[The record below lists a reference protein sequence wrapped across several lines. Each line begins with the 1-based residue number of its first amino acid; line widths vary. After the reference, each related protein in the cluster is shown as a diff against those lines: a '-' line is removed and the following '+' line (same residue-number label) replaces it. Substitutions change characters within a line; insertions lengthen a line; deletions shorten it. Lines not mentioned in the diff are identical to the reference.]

1 MVVED
6 RATRSTEAGGPQAK
20 RSGGVSA
27 ANVRDTTLCPWKTKQ
42 PVTTEPAAIYM
53 SEKDYS
59 AGTIMI
65 WMKFS

>member
-1 MVVED
+1 MGVED

-27 ANVRDTTLCPWKTKQ
+27 ANVRDTTLCHWKTKQ
-42 PVTTEPAAIYM
+42 PVPTEPAAIYM